1 MLKGAADHSKYEEML
16 GQAQIREEQ
25 TKIADIERKHLQGL
39 LSREEAIL
47 ARQAVLENKRMK
59 KEQFDLEVLI
69 RHFMFMWTKSCYITK
84 YEVPI

>member
-16 GQAQIREEQ
+16 GQARIREEQ

-47 ARQAVLENKRMK
+47 ARQAAFENKRMK
-59 KEQFDLEVLI
+59 KEQFDLEVFMSFHIYVDKILI
-69 RHFMFMWTKSCYITK
+69 
-84 YEVPI
+84 

>member
-16 GQAQIREEQ
+16 GQARIKEEQ

-47 ARQAVLENKRMK
+47 AKQAALENKRMK
-59 KEQFDLEVLI
+59 KEQFDLEVFMSFHVYVDKMLI
-69 RHFMFMWTKSCYITK
+69 
-84 YEVPI
+84 